1 MANPNN
7 YPPKTADL
15 LFVQQITQDLF
26 HHVRTNGDSS
36 WNADDPAQEARISA
50 RSQPVANLVLPF
62 QLPLPGSPAANAIRR
77 AGVRNRGTRLDDK
90 AQFNPAAPNPDI
102 SSDNK
107 KFSKATLN
115 DKTFR
120 RRMRAAG
127 IAFVKQLGWGGN
139 AAATLWGF
147 SDATGTTNNVVLKS
161 RYDNPFSMVSMIN
174 EKQKL
179 DLGDFGNA
187 CAGADL
193 GLPAPGFDD
202 LDDIWRARQLGKNG
216 WFIPEQFTAEWD
228 YVNYEPYSEGLT
240 DIGAGTGTAGLFSER
255 SNIFAIGLTMRCCI
269 TRSEPDCP
277 PHPTPVPPRGPQMGT
292 QGYTYGGELRMRFFT
307 GRFGRDLCHLV
318 SQCLMHRPSD
328 RPSLDRLRH
337 DIAAGVAANPLSPD
351 DRQWG
356 TQHLAPGVLAV
367 LLHLSAEKD
376 F

>member
-15 LFVQQITQDLF
+15 LFVQQVTQDLF
-26 HHVRTNGDSS
+26 HHLRTNGDSS
-36 WNADDPAQEARISA
+36 WDADDPAQEARISA
-50 RSQPVANLVLPF
+50 RSQPVANLVQPF
-62 QLPLPGSPAANAIRR
+62 QLPLPGSPAATAIRR
-77 AGVRNRGTRLDDK
+77 AGVRNRGTRLHDK

-102 SSDNK
+102 SRDDK

-120 RRMRAAG
+120 RRMKAAG

-147 SDATGTTNNVVLKS
+147 SDAAGTTNNVVLKS
-161 RYDNPFSMVSMIN
+161 RYDNPFSLGSMIN
-174 EKQKL
+174 EKRKL
-179 DLGDFGNA
+179 D
-187 CAGADL
+187 
-193 GLPAPGFDD
+193 
-202 LDDIWRARQLGKNG
+202 
-216 WFIPEQFTAEWD
+216 FTAEWD

-240 DIGAGTGTAGLFSER
+240 DISAGTGTAGLFSER

-269 TRSEPDCP
+269 TLSEPDCP

-307 GRFGRDLCHLV
+307 GRFGRDLCRLV

-351 DRQWG
+351 DRQWVKTTLFG
-356 TQHLAPGVLAV
+356 AGNPVPQYPIEPTQTAGQKVGLQ
-367 LLHLSAEKD
+367 